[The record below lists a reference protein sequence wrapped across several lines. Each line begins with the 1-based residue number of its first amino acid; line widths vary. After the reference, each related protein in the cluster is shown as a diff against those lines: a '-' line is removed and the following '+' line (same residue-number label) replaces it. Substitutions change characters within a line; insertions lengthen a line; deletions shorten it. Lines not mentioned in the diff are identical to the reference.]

1 MVQKQG
7 VKELQQENEALK
19 KQLAG
24 LRESNEKYRGLLENL
39 NEVLYTLDHNAAIT
53 YISPNIA
60 KISGYSPS
68 EVIGRPFTDFVHPDD
83 LPGRIENFQRV
94 FYGEDLVTE
103 YRLLLKSGDSV
114 WARTHGRPIMRDGEF
129 RGVQGM
135 LVDISDKKEAEAAL
149 QQSEK
154 KFRDLFD
161 NSADA
166 VFIYSL
172 NGWMLEVNEIACRH
186 LGYSREEL
194 LEMTPMDLVPSQE
207 IPKVMKGIQTISEKG
222 GLVVE
227 SVHRR
232 KDGIEYPVEIK
243 ARNVEFDGEPAIL
256 AVARDI
262 TGRKIREGMLR
273 ESEWQKNLIL
283 NSAEEKIIH
292 YDDEFRIIWANRAA
306 ASIVDRNEA
315 EMAGLRCYELFHQRS
330 EPCPDCIVQKAR
342 ETGLPQYIERR
353 EFNGTYWSQ
362 RAYPVTEDSGEV
374 STVVLFAQDVTAQKQ
389 AQEENARLQEQFR
402 QFQKLESIG
411 RLAGGVAHD
420 LNNLLSPILGY
431 GEMLLTGADLGENQ
445 RNKLDQMVDAGKR
458 ARALVRQLL
467 AFSRKQMLEFTTI
480 DLNELLQSFEN
491 LLGSTLNENI
501 TLRFKPAEGLPLFK
515 GDAGQLEQVI
525 MNLVVN
531 ARDAMPHG
539 GEVIIETAA
548 VELDENYANRRK
560 GVTPGDYVM
569 LAVSDTGCGMDE
581 DTRKQVF
588 EPFFT
593 TKSADQGTG
602 MGLSTVY
609 GIVKQHGGNIWA
621 YSEPGLGTTF
631 RVYLPVSAELSI
643 PRAQEAG
650 AREEERPEPNR
661 SKTILVAEDEET
673 VRNLVVAML
682 ERQGYTVLVGESG
695 EEVISLLDDQNP
707 WIDLLLTDVVLPD
720 MNGKSL
726 YQEVSARD
734 FRAPVLYMSGYTEE
748 VIAYHGVLESGVNFI
763 QKPFSLEDLESKINE
778 ALEH

>member
-1 MVQKQG
+1 MVQKQDF
-7 VKELQQENEALK
+7 KELQQENEALK
-19 KQLAG
+19 KQLAE
-24 LRESNEKYRGLLENL
+24 LRESNENYRGLLENL

-60 KISGYSPS
+60 NISGYSPS

-83 LPGRIENFQRV
+83 LPGRTENFQRV

-114 WARTHGRPIMRDGEF
+114 WARTHGRPIMRGGEF

-149 QQSEK
+149 QRSEK

-172 NGWMLEVNEIACRH
+172 NGWMLEVNEVACRH

-194 LEMTPMDLVPSQE
+194 LEMTPMDLVVSRE
-207 IPKVMKGIQTISEKG
+207 IPEVMKCIQATSENG
-222 GLVVE
+222 ALVVE

-232 KDGIEYPVEIK
+232 KDGIEYPVEVK
-243 ARNVEFDGEPAIL
+243 TRKVEFDGVPAIL

-262 TGRKIREGMLR
+262 TERKIRERVLR
-273 ESEWQKNLIL
+273 ESEWQKDLIL
-283 NSAEEKIIH
+283 NSSAENII
-292 YDDEFRIIWANRAA
+292 YLDADLCIIWANR
-306 ASIVDRNEA
+306 SVA
-315 EMAGLRCYELFHQRS
+315 ETTGMPEEDITGRYCYALFCQRTT
-330 EPCPDCIVQKAR
+330 PCPDCIVQKTL
-342 ETGLPQYIERR
+342 ETRLPQEAEKVSEDGRYWLHRTYPSKGNEA
-353 EFNGTYWSQ
+353 GTNAAIMFSQ
-362 RAYPVTEDSGEV
+362 DITEK
-374 STVVLFAQDVTAQKQ
+374 KQ

-402 QFQKLESIG
+402 QFQRLESIG

-431 GEMLLTGADLGENQ
+431 GEMLLTGAGLDEDQ
-445 RNKLDQMVDAGKR
+445 RSKLDQMVDAGKR

-480 DLNELLQSFEN
+480 DLNELLQNFEN
-491 LLGSTLNENI
+491 LLGSTLSENI

-515 GDAGQLEQVI
+515 GDSGQLEQVI

-531 ARDAMPHG
+531 ARDAMPNG
-539 GEVIIETAA
+539 GELSIETAA
-548 VELDENYANRRK
+548 VELDETYAKRRS
-560 GVTPGDYVM
+560 GVTPGTYVV

-581 DTRKQVF
+581 DTKKQVF

-643 PRAQEAG
+643 PRAQQAG
-650 AREEERPEPNR
+650 ARGEKRSQPNR

-673 VRNLVVAML
+673 VRNLVTAML

-695 EEVISLLDDQNP
+695 GEAISIFDDQK
-707 WIDLLLTDVVLPD
+707 WGIDLLLTDVVLPD

-726 YQEVSARD
+726 YQKISDRD
-734 FRAPVLYMSGYTEE
+734 FRVPVLYMSGYTEE
-748 VIAYHGVLESGVNFI
+748 VIAYHGVLDSGVHFI
-763 QKPFSLEDLESKINE
+763 QKPFSVSDLTAKIQDV
-778 ALEH
+778 LSQ